1 MAPQPPE
8 AAPAEAT
15 STLRRRHPASDL
27 PPSSPSSTA
36 DLASA
41 ASAPSESPTWQAQLA
56 EARLEIARKVQEQQS
71 ATGWTDDRPVGEKGD
86 GAEGVA
92 EGGPA
97 RRVSG
102 ASSDGEDDDLVAEL
116 LRPGATARA
125 AKEPPIEEDKSG
137 EARAEEVAEE
147 GTATEERICR
157 ICFDGEDPELG
168 KLFSPCLCRGTAR
181 FVHTACLERWR
192 KASANSRSFY
202 QCDQCAFR
210 YRFRRTR
217 LAGLVT
223 SRVTVALFTSWLF
236 LFLVFCAGFLA
247 NSLIAVVDSRS
258 NALSGSI
265 FDDLFVADHVLLG
278 EGVREAVSFVGH
290 QLEESRWSAA
300 RQLAMQAAAKG
311 GSDDSDTTYSYV
323 KLSKSGKRKS
333 KKGAAEDASVFV
345 KAVVHFT
352 KGVSLIGLLSVFYTY
367 VAATFVSP
375 LGRTLFRAIR
385 PAGGRRRA
393 GDNPASMSQVIL
405 IIVVVLGIV
414 RAVRQ
419 VYRGVNWLCKV
430 ALSRIEDLVIEVNA

>member
-1 MAPQPPE
+1 MSPE
-8 AAPAEAT
+8 AAPAESA

-27 PPSSPSSTA
+27 SPSPPSATA
-36 DLASA
+36 DL

-56 EARLEIARKVQEQQS
+56 EARLEIARKVQEQQHED
-71 ATGWTDDRPVGEKGD
+71 GWTDDHPADGKGD

-97 RRVSG
+97 RRVSV

-116 LRPGATARA
+116 LRPGAS
-125 AKEPPIEEDKSG
+125 KEPPIEEDKSG
-137 EARAEEVAEE
+137 EARAEQVAEE
-147 GTATEERICR
+147 GRATTEERICR
-157 ICFDGEDPELG
+157 ICFDGEDAELG
-168 KLFSPCLCRGTAR
+168 KLFSPCLCKGTSR
-181 FVHTACLERWR
+181 FVHTTCLERWR

-258 NALSGSI
+258 NALSGSM
-265 FDDLFVADHVLLG
+265 FDELFIADHVLLG

-300 RQLAMQAAAKG
+300 RQLAMQAVTKG
-311 GSDDSDTTYSYV
+311 DSDDSDTTYGYV
-323 KLSKSGKRKS
+323 KMSKGGKRKS
-333 KKGAAEDASVFV
+333 KKGTADDASVFV
-345 KAVVHFT
+345 KAAVHFT
-352 KGVSLIGLLSVFYTY
+352 KGISLIGLLSVFYTY

>member
-8 AAPAEAT
+8 AASAEAT

-71 ATGWTDDRPVGEKGD
+71 ANGWTDDRPVGEKGD

-116 LRPGATARA
+116 LRPGATSRA

-168 KLFSPCLCRGTAR
+168 KLFSPCL
-181 FVHTACLERWR
+181 L
-192 KASANSRSFY
+192 ASSTPPAWN
-202 QCDQCAFR
+202 AGAKHP
-210 YRFRRTR
+210 RTP
-217 LAGLVT
+217 AAST
-223 SRVTVALFTSWLF
+223 SATITVALFTSWLF

-265 FDDLFVADHVLLG
+265 FDDHVLLG

-323 KLSKSGKRKS
+323 KMSQSGKRKS

-345 KAVVHFT
+345 KAAVHFT

-385 PAGGRRRA
+385 PAGGRRRV

-405 IIVVVLGIV
+405 LIVVVLGIV